1 MDTILSVLQVLIAI
15 AMIAIVLVQRGPGA
29 AAGSGFGAGSSG
41 TVFGARGSGSFL
53 TRTTAVLAAGFFG
66 ISMVMGVMASRTVG
80 VDTEPDLGVM
90 AGVVEQA
97 EENTGEV
104 PTFEAVEPEA
114 GAEVPQIEMAAP
126 AEDAGASADDAAAG
140 DDAPAD
146 DQG

>member
-53 TRTTAVLAAGFFG
+53 TRTTAILAAGFFG

-80 VDTEPDLGVM
+80 VDAEPDLGVM

-97 EENTGEV
+97 EQNSGEV
-104 PTFEAVEPEA
+104 PTFEAVEPEV
-114 GAEVPQIEMAAP
+114 GSEVPQIEVP
-126 AEDAGASADDAAAG
+126 DPLEDGDMVDASDEAAG
-140 DDAPAD
+140 DQEPVDE
-146 DQG
+146 Q